1 MANNIGDDY
10 SDGNDCPP
18 SAKSHRRFR
27 ADHQGDR
34 GLPDNLANTKKV
46 FIRGA
51 PLRAILINTSNYG
64 EKDWLIIEA
73 P

>member
-1 MANNIGDDY
+1 MAHIGDDY
-10 SDGNDCPP
+10 SGGNDCPP

-27 ADHQGDR
+27 ADVHQGDR
-34 GLPDNLANTKKV
+34 GLPDNLANTEKV

-64 EKDWLIIEA
+64 EKGWLIIEA